1 MTCPSDHGGAY
12 GVIQCSCLPGCL
24 AHFDLICLQGIYWHF
39 TTQDNFE
46 EFADVD
52 EIYQSLPLVEALE
65 SLDAIPIVP
74 PAIVVKEK
82 VPS

>member
-1 MTCPSDHGGAY
+1 MVLYSVAVFEDALCTYFH
-12 GVIQCSCLPGCL
+12 
-24 AHFDLICLQGIYWHF
+24 LICLRGIFWHF

-65 SLDAIPIVP
+65 NLDAIPIVP

>member
-1 MTCPSDHGGAY
+1 M
-12 GVIQCSCLPGCL
+12 
-24 AHFDLICLQGIYWHF
+24 
-39 TTQDNFE
+39 
-46 EFADVD
+46 D

>member
-1 MTCPSDHGGAY
+1 MVLYSVAVFQDALHTY
-12 GVIQCSCLPGCL
+12 
-24 AHFDLICLQGIYWHF
+24 FDLICLQGILGHF

>member
-1 MTCPSDHGGAY
+1 LLTRN
-12 GVIQCSCLPGCL
+12 
-24 AHFDLICLQGIYWHF
+24 FWHF

-65 SLDAIPIVP
+65 NLDAIPIVP